1 MKKNEP
7 VPILFPRAA
16 STLFDAKKGIKE
28 YVFHLTSKI
37 IQSIYFDNLLGML
50 MSLVQSVCKYF
61 FSYFRIFLSR
71 YQIFKSDFF
80 LSLSFPILLSDFTI
94 ELLSKNLITKWE
106 KLMTKKNLI

>member
-37 IQSIYFDNLLGML
+37 IQSIRFDNHMDQPRDLKLFWDM
-50 MSLVQSVCKYF
+50 Q
-61 FSYFRIFLSR
+61 
-71 YQIFKSDFF
+71 
-80 LSLSFPILLSDFTI
+80 
-94 ELLSKNLITKWE
+94 LI
-106 KLMTKKNLI
+106 I